1 MVYVEHGG
9 FGSAIAVPIA
19 SRIEEMYLTDT
30 IKRPQLVEE
39 IKNTKL
45 NYGYYDYQQ
54 QKYDASR
61 EQE

>member
-1 MVYVEHGG
+1 M
-9 FGSAIAVPIA
+9 PIA
-19 SRIEEMYLTDT
+19 SLIEEMYLTDT